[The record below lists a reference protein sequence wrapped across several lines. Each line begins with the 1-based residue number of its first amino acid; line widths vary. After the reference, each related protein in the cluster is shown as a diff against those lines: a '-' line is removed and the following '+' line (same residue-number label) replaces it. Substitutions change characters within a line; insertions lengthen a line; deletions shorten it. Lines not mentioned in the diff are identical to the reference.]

1 MTKERSV
8 YNFALSA
15 GLIAAAISWFEIA
28 FPYLPDSDNYIE
40 QARSFMARGVF
51 EATPFSMEQADTV
64 FAPDYKFPPGYPL
77 LIVISSLLF
86 QQPAEVVAPYLSLAA
101 LLLLPIS
108 IVFSFHRI
116 IGLWPSFW
124 IGVFVAFTPAAI
136 KLGYFAYSD
145 LISLLLV
152 IFSVNRL
159 LMLDNKA
166 GSWFCLGLLTGYSY
180 LIRNA
185 NIALLIGIALYLLWH
200 LIVEAE
206 NRKLKIYNIG
216 FWLSGNAVSLVP
228 MFVYNL
234 MIFGKTQPYSMPP
247 SKIGLS
253 ENIHDYIFSQL
264 NTLLAV
270 DDLGHLLA
278 DNTAGIIA
286 LICMMAVLLHQIATT
301 WQQWQK
307 IEQQTFLISIAYIAI
322 GAAVTVVARTKYEWG
337 VHIVDRYA
345 LPYSC
350 FIFVSLTIIFKNA
363 TPKINTRHLIPGLV
377 VALLLVRI
385 GGIQKLHATLHDG
398 PYSVELQAAMSAAD
412 GLKNNPDTICK
423 NSNGR
428 FAMSNIDYV
437 YRVVCA
443 VPVRRAYPSFQHN
456 VFIDES
462 LKTWAD
468 FGAKKGIVVSLFPF
482 GKQRD
487 NLPLK
492 QDDLVKLNALGWQ
505 VERNEKENLILSH
518 EAASL

>member
-8 YNFALSA
+8 YNLALLA
-15 GLIAAAISWFEIA
+15 GLVAAAISWFENS

-86 QQPAEVVAPYLSLAA
+86 HQPVEAVAPYLNLAA
-101 LLLLPIS
+101 LLLLPIG

-124 IGVFVAFTPAAI
+124 IGMFVAFTPAAI

-159 LMLDNKA
+159 LVLDNKA
-166 GSWFCLGLLTGYSY
+166 SSWFCLGLLTGYCY

-185 NIALLIGIALYLLWH
+185 NIALLLGISLYLLWH

-216 FWLSGNAVSLVP
+216 FWLSGNAIFLVP

-247 SKIGLS
+247 SRVGLN

-270 DDLGHLLA
+270 EDLDHLLA
-278 DNTAGIIA
+278 YNPFGIVA
-286 LICMMAVLLHQIATT
+286 LICVMAVLVHQIVTT

-307 IEQQTFLISIAYIAI
+307 IERQTFLISIAYTAI
-322 GAAVTVVARTKYEWG
+322 GAAVTLVARTKYEWG
-337 VHIVDRYA
+337 VHIVNRYA

-350 FIFVSLTIIFKNA
+350 FVFVSLAIIFKYGA
-363 TPKINTRHLIPGLV
+363 PKINIQYLITGLV
-377 VALLLVRI
+377 IALLLARAD
-385 GGIQKLHATLHDG
+385 GIQKLHEDLHYG
-398 PYSVELQAAMSAAD
+398 IYSQELQAVNSAASQ
-412 GLKNNPDTICK
+412 LKNNPDTICK

-443 VPVRRAYPSFQHN
+443 VPVRRVYPSFQHN

-468 FGAKKGIVVSLFPF
+468 FGAKKGIIVSLFPF
-482 GKQRD
+482 GTQRD
-487 NLPLK
+487 SLPLK
-492 QDDLVKLNALGWQ
+492 QDDLIKLNTLGWRI
-505 VERNEKENLILSH
+505 ERNDKENLILSH